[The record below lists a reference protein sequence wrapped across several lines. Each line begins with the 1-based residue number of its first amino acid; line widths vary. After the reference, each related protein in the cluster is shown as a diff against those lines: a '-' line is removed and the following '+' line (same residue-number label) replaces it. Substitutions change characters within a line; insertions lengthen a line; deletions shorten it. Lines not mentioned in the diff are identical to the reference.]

1 MIRSLGEF
9 YGVCRVS
16 LDVASYVAIIRAGY
30 PRGIPETDYS
40 TLLAIV
46 RRRLSD
52 GEMAALARDLVA
64 RGELTVNIDVADI
77 GAAIA
82 RISDELHRRQTSNV
96 SSVALE
102 VIG

>member
-1 MIRSLGEF
+1 
-9 YGVCRVS
+9 VS

-46 RRRLSD
+46 RRRFSD
-52 GEMAALARDLVA
+52 GEIAALATDLVA
-64 RGELTVNIDVADI
+64 RGEFTMNIDVVDI

-82 RISDELHRRQTSNV
+82 RISDEPASAATVKLPDAPMVVKPPLDVRDRRRS
-96 SSVALE
+96 AW
-102 VIG
+102 